1 MWKVVLCFGPGEE
14 RGNFL
19 SLVCIQQ
26 IENRAL
32 FCSVSFLLLHS
43 QYSSSFHYALLIT
56 LFKDTATSITKLLH
70 LLFESLSQ
78 WVMITSTT
86 HRAADFLGFSRWLK
100 EHVAVLSSLQS
111 VPSVGL
117 SGCYLCPLSLRKRAG
132 HKMLLGLWENFCL
145 PNSLREG
152 CMKMGFSE
160 NWHALSPGS
169 HQSLVSSDSWQF
181 LLLSDNW
188 K

>member
-19 SLVCIQQ
+19 SLLCIQQ

-70 LLFESLSQ
+70 LLFESLSFDHLDHTQ
-78 WVMITSTT
+78 SCW
-86 HRAADFLGFSRWLK
+86 FSWFFTLTEGACRM
-100 EHVAVLSSLQS
+100 SSLQS

-132 HKMLLGLWENFCL
+132 HKKLLGLWENFCL

-160 NWHALSPGS
+160 NRHALSPGS